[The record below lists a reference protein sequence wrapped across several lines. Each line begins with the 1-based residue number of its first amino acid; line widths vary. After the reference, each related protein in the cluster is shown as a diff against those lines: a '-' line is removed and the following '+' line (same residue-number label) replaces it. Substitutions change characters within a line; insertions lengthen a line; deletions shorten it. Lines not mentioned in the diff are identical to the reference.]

1 MKPRGAPVPNEAL
14 VDGHNRGAAYKLI
27 TAIDLLT
34 RCSGYL
40 CAALMPVMV
49 VAMFSVVVLRYGFGI
64 GSIALQES
72 ITYMHA
78 WIFLVG
84 MAYTL
89 KADGQVRV
97 DIFYRQ
103 FSAVQRA
110 WVNAI
115 GGLVLLLPLCVVLL
129 VSSLGYAERSWNIGE
144 TSPEPGGIPY
154 VYLLKSFL
162 PLAAGLLTLQC
173 LTEVLA
179 NTLHLIDRPKTRVDA

>member
-1 MKPRGAPVPNEAL
+1 MPNHAPVDNQNAGFLHKL
-14 VDGHNRGAAYKLI
+14 VAFIDRLTGFTGHI
-27 TAIDLLT
+27 
-34 RCSGYL
+34 

-49 VAMFSVVVLRYGFGI
+49 AVMFTVVVLRYGFGI

-72 ITYMHA
+72 ITYLHA
-78 WIFLVG
+78 WIFLVA

-97 DIFYRQ
+97 DILYRT
-103 FSAVQRA
+103 FSPKNQA

-129 VSSLGYAERSWNIGE
+129 ATTIDYAARSWAIGE
-144 TSPEPGGIPY
+144 TSAEPGGIPL

-173 LTEVLA
+173 LNEVLA
-179 NTLHLIDRPKTRVDA
+179 NTLRLIDRPVTRLSA